1 MALQYTTVQKLKS
14 DLKKVNQKRKA
25 TLQFECYINV
35 CSIMC
40 EDTLLCAGS
49 CTKEQVFVSIR
60 WVWLMPIFNF
70 VWLLYLYI
78 RALFG
83 SSMEKTTWNESI
95 NPVSH
100 CRCISVNY
108 FICVTVE
115 RTKWR
120 VCYLFVITILL
131 PGNWTNFQLWL
142 AVWKYVNVL
151 FFVCHMSSFLF
162 PNYNCSDWS
171 RTWRAS
177 CLSLPWI
184 QCILNP
190 PEKNMVL
197 NWRWP

>member
-1 MALQYTTVQKLKS
+1 MFHHVRRYIALCRIMHQRTGVCKYQMSLVNADIQLYVAVISIYKS
-14 DLKKVNQKRKA
+14 FAWEFHGEN
-25 TLQFECYINV
+25 
-35 CSIMC
+35 
-40 EDTLLCAGS
+40 
-49 CTKEQVFVSIR
+49 
-60 WVWLMPIFNF
+60 
-70 VWLLYLYI
+70 
-78 RALFG
+78 
-83 SSMEKTTWNESI
+83 TWNESI

-171 RTWRAS
+171 RTWCAS